1 MSSIK
6 PIYRQWA
13 VLILTVG
20 ALAALGS
27 GCASPYHVYL
37 TWQNDP
43 CTTMTVN
50 FQTPASEAKG
60 IVYYDTEPHG
70 DDTAAYRFK
79 AETKPHTVPF
89 IEGKRAVYSVEL
101 KDLEPDT
108 TYHFVYGPEGK
119 RISMPRKFRTI
130 PNDDSPIRFVAG
142 GDQSILPRAR
152 LLMRQAAAQEPDFV
166 LIGGD
171 IAYANGNPRNLFVW
185 DRYLQMWEVNMITPE
200 GYTVPV
206 VYALGNHETNGDHE
220 EPELNAPFYFGFF
233 AQGGMPYFA
242 RKFGPRVLVIV
253 LDSGHTVPHDGAQAE
268 WLRATLEANKDV
280 PFRFASYHVP
290 FYPSHRDFEGSPSV
304 AGRTHWLP
312 LFDEFGLTAAFEHHD
327 HTFKR
332 TKPLRNNQ
340 VDPEGIVY
348 LGDGCMGV
356 PPRSIDNEG
365 AWYLEKASS
374 TAHIW
379 LVDVGAEG
387 ANFQAIDRHGQVFD
401 RYPEP

>member
-1 MSSIK
+1 MESKLGIQ
-6 PIYRQWA
+6 RQFA
-13 VLILTVG
+13 MVFVLLGVL
-20 ALAALGS
+20 ALALS
-27 GCASPYHVYL
+27 GCAAPFHVYL

-43 CTTMTVN
+43 STTMTVN
-50 FQTPASEAKG
+50 FQTPATDAKG
-60 IVYYDTEPHG
+60 LVYYDTEARG
-70 DDTAAYRFK
+70 DDAAAYQFK
-79 AETKPHTVPF
+79 AEAAPHSVPF
-89 IEGKRAVYSVEL
+89 IEGKRAVFNVEL
-101 KDLEPDT
+101 KDLQPGT
-108 TYHFVYGPEGK
+108 TYHFIYGVDGK
-119 RISMPRKFRTI
+119 RLSKPRKFKTI

-152 LLMRQAAAQEPDFV
+152 LLLRQAAAQEPDFV

-171 IAYANGNPRNLFVW
+171 IAYANGNPKNLFIW

-206 VYALGNHETNGDHE
+206 VYALGNHETNGDYE
-220 EPELNAPFYFGFF
+220 EPERNAPFFFGFF

-242 RKFGPRVLVIV
+242 RQFGPRVLIIV

-268 WLRATLEANKDV
+268 WLRNTLETNRDV

-290 FYPSHRDFEGSPSV
+290 FYPSHRDFDGEPSV

-312 LFDEFGLTAAFEHHD
+312 LFDEFGLSAAFEHHD

-348 LGDGCMGV
+348 FGDGCMGV

-365 AWYLEKASS
+365 AWYLEKASN
-374 TAHIW
+374 TAHFW
-379 LVDVGAEG
+379 LVNAGTDGVTY
-387 ANFQAIDRHGQVFD
+387 QAIDIHGDVFD
-401 RYPEP
+401 RYPE